1 MSRLNINE
9 TQCANFEARFCCPSL
24 SVSETSDLKYNE
36 GTEPSYTDVYNATI
50 AMSTTGYFAPTEST
64 QEYLTTSFEKTTDIY
79 GPKRWSF
86 EEFNL
91 TEPES
96 LNELRNFMKPLN
108 KNYKILTNAI
118 VFR

>member
-1 MSRLNINE
+1 MSRLNSNE

-36 GTEPSYTDVYNATI
+36 GTEPSYTDVYDATI
-50 AMSTTGYFAPTEST
+50 AMFATGYFAPTEST

-86 EEFNL
+86 EEYNL

-96 LNELRNFMKPLN
+96 LNELRNFMKSLN
-108 KNYKILTNAI
+108 ENHKIMINTI